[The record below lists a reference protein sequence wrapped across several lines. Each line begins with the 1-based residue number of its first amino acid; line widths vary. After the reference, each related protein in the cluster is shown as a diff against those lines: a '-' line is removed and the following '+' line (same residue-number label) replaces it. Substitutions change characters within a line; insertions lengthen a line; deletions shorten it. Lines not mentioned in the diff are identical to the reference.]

1 MKAIVGNY
9 LSSSYI
15 FDASAKTV
23 TISWIDNFNTNS
35 LLAIINNTTWDII
48 FQPNLSWKLATIVW
62 DIITLQYDT
71 SFMSD
76 TDILQIFIE
85 IDWNIKI
92 TNPDWSNINSP
103 STNYLVAWI
112 DWDHIWYFEP
122 WTDLWYIRKI
132 NTDWITYANI
142 SNNPTYTT
150 YATAWADKAS
160 LTYDL
165 SITF

>member
-1 MKAIVGNY
+1 MAYDEIIS
-9 LSSSYI
+9 LSKRSMS
-15 FDASAKTV
+15 
-23 TISWIDNFNTNS
+23 TNS
-35 LLAIINNTTWDII
+35 NSLWIFTLIADLPTAKKWNYAAVLETNTYWNYNTDW
-48 FQPNLSWKLATIVW
+48 Q
-62 DIITLQYDT
+62 DT
-71 SFMSD
+71 
-76 TDILQIFIE
+76 
-85 IDWNIKI
+85 NIKLD
-92 TNPDWSNINSP
+92 NP